1 MMSDKLTLSASERIA
16 TLLDDSSF
24 VEIGSQVTAR
34 ATDFN
39 EGLLDTPKDGVITG
53 YGLID
58 GRLVYV
64 YSQDASVLGGAIGE
78 MHAKKIAAIYNLA
91 MKVGAPVIGLIDCA
105 GLRLQEATD
114 ALHSFGALFKKS
126 SIASGV
132 IPQVTAIFGNCGG
145 GAGILASLSDFTF
158 MVKGAKLFVNSPNAI
173 KGNYE
178 EKCDTSSAD
187 YVSENT
193 SLVDGVYN
201 SDVEALY
208 GIRGLV
214 SVLPSNNMEDA
225 VSVCE
230 DDLNRTIPGIDA
242 SKDDARSIAQSIS
255 DDNLFIETKP
265 AFGKDMVTGF
275 IKLGGAT
282 VAVVAN
288 QVSESKGLITPD
300 GAEKAAEFVSFADS
314 FNIPILTLT
323 AAKGFEATFES
334 EKFVAK
340 ASAKLTVALTEATVP
355 KVNVIIGDAFG
366 SAYIVM
372 NSKSIGA
379 DVVYAWP
386 TAKIGLT
393 DPKTAA
399 EIMYADD
406 IAAASNKEEAIKDAA
421 AKITE
426 AQSSALAAAKRGYVD
441 DIIEPDATRKRL
453 IAVFDML
460 ATKREDRPYRKHM
473 AF

>member
-34 ATDFN
+34 TTDFN

-78 MHAKKIAAIYNLA
+78 MHAKKISAIYNLA

-114 ALHSFGALFKKS
+114 ALHSFGALFKKL

-132 IPQVTAIFGNCGG
+132 IPPVTAIFGNCGG

-158 MVKGAKLFVNSPNAI
+158 MVKGAKLYVNSPNAI

-178 EKCDTSSAD
+178 DKCDTSSAD

-201 SDVEALY
+201 SDAEALY
-208 GIRGLV
+208 GIRSLI

-225 VSVCE
+225 VSACE
-230 DDLNRTIPGIDA
+230 DELNRTIPGI
-242 SKDDARSIAQSIS
+242 
-255 DDNLFIETKP
+255 E
-265 AFGKDMVTGF
+265 
-275 IKLGGAT
+275 
-282 VAVVAN
+282 
-288 QVSESKGLITPD
+288 
-300 GAEKAAEFVSFADS
+300 
-314 FNIPILTLT
+314 
-323 AAKGFEATFES
+323 
-334 EKFVAK
+334 
-340 ASAKLTVALTEATVP
+340 
-355 KVNVIIGDAFG
+355 
-366 SAYIVM
+366 
-372 NSKSIGA
+372 
-379 DVVYAWP
+379 
-386 TAKIGLT
+386 
-393 DPKTAA
+393 
-399 EIMYADD
+399 
-406 IAAASNKEEAIKDAA
+406 
-421 AKITE
+421 
-426 AQSSALAAAKRGYVD
+426 
-441 DIIEPDATRKRL
+441 
-453 IAVFDML
+453 
-460 ATKREDRPYRKHM
+460 
-473 AF
+473 